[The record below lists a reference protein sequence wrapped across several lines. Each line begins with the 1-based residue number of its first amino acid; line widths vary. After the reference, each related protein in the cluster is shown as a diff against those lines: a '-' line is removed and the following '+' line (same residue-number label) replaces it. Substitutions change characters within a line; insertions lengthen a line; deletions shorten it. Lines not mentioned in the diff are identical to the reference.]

1 MRSSGC
7 NKAII
12 YDRFR
17 FLHPITK
24 RKGYSQN
31 ESPIV
36 KMKALAIIL
45 LCTHRGEWV
54 HFLHSIFQCEFVPGV
69 AEKETC
75 RNHSYSRVHLPF
87 CIRNLQEHKEKD
99 WNLVSKFQSF
109 YVKWLKKWYNSRL
122 SFCNSPFVLH
132 WVHLGAEI
140 SSWVQIRLSGCN
152 LWAGKSNHLS
162 HCIVLLIFQS
172 PVFPRRSRAH
182 DCRQCGR

>member
-31 ESPIV
+31 ESPND
-36 KMKALAIIL
+36 KTKALAIIL

-87 CIRNLQEHKEKD
+87 CIRILQEYKEKD

-109 YVKWLKKWYNSRL
+109 YGGTYRIWTGDLYNENGCSCFAESCLKSGRKD
-122 SFCNSPFVLH
+122 SFYIC
-132 WVHLGAEI
+132 ARE
-140 SSWVQIRLSGCN
+140 
-152 LWAGKSNHLS
+152 
-162 HCIVLLIFQS
+162 
-172 PVFPRRSRAH
+172 
-182 DCRQCGR
+182 